1 MDKIRGRMM
10 LPPSDVSSQGVRAKA
25 LEFLKDKFSTFNLLL
40 TVSLAHGTARIT
52 NYCFE
57 LVNADKADLVKKQG
71 ERAAARMRI
80 RIRSKGPEAFQD
92 LQDPQSRLHFHGVT
106 VRCQSFVNTSW
117 TQLLSEAHQSTTAA
131 VPCAYWPRDEPVT
144 LRHKMVAEDVLRNIA
159 AIKWRMVD
167 RFATPPWSFS
177 KLVLANVDPQD
188 WSRSLQS
195 FLEISP
201 CCLDTWWSRPLQQH
215 LKGSDPANREVF
227 FQRAVTRFYASL
239 RPVSLR
245 EEQSHAVQRKVAGG
259 MHATALTSNI
269 QRAASVVQTVKKN
282 FELRGGRN
290 LDFAVPKVIK
300 AFKNKS
306 KKKGHFSRPNQIGNA
321 MFFYI
326 AQKRKQGDNRSS
338 SILTQEWKG
347 LPPNT
352 HEWWMAKYR
361 THLSIKRNQESDAK
375 AFAAEQDPGGSFYEY
390 FMGRWQCRLPNSPLI
405 LFALSCENTK
415 GKELLWKHCKLLLIL
430 QTLGQQ
436 RLKSTSKRFQL
447 GKSHI
452 ISRQLWD

>member
-1 MDKIRGRMM
+1 MENDGQ
-10 LPPSDVSSQGVRAKA
+10 DQGEDDAAAFRRLQSRRKAKA
-25 LEFLKDKFSTFNLLL
+25 LDFLKDKFSTFNLLL

-306 KKKGHFSRPNQIGNA
+306 KKRAFLQTKSDWQRYVLLHCAEAETRGQQEQLHF
-321 MFFYI
+321 
-326 AQKRKQGDNRSS
+326 
-338 SILTQEWKG
+338 
-347 LPPNT
+347 
-352 HEWWMAKYR
+352 
-361 THLSIKRNQESDAK
+361 
-375 AFAAEQDPGGSFYEY
+375 DPGVE
-390 FMGRWQCRLPNSPLI
+390 RI
-405 LFALSCENTK
+405 ATK
-415 GKELLWKHCKLLLIL
+415 YP
-430 QTLGQQ
+430 
-436 RLKSTSKRFQL
+436 
-447 GKSHI
+447 
-452 ISRQLWD
+452 